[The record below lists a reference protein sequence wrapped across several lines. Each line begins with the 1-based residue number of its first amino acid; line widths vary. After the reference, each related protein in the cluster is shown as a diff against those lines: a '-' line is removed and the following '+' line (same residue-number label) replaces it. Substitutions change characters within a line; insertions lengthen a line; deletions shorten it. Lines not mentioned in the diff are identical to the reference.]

1 MIDYLDKYRGKFG
14 RNSVY
19 DILSLDPNIP
29 KDWEIIKREYLAV
42 DIDKV
47 KIDGDTF
54 TNYGDFQ
61 FVWEKSYV
69 KEPKRSANGVIG
81 NLNSY
86 ATFITPHLIMN
97 FSIMSIDDYRAIM
110 RKDLERN
117 EFVVECYDPIYNVRI
132 KKKMY
137 FGTPEMAKLFTIAK
151 VRFNGDD
158 WEEFIELVGVREYSV
173 ELIGTNADL
182 DLVSVRYIV
191 NPPQVTENGV
201 TTTLVPDFA
210 TDGGEEDVYSG
221 EDLVIG
227 GNTDIPNETFGGR
240 YKFTKWNIS
249 SANPTEPK
257 EKGNYLNGY
266 AYTINANL
274 VLYAQWEAV
283 TEHTLTFNYGLSDPA
298 INESAYSYKT
308 SRKVVKGKEIG
319 TLPIAEIPRVKYKD
333 LNGVE
338 QEYTMVYYN
347 PQWWKVPRKVKKL
360 DENGNNITD
369 TLIVKNNELYWSDRD
384 STIYLLYDVST
395 YSLELYIKGNLY
407 STNIIEY
414 GTPMNLPIPVQSG
427 ERFEGWYTTSDYK
440 EGTKISGNMPPY
452 NLTLYAR
459 MIKE

>member
-1 MIDYLDKYRGKFG
+1 MIDYLDKYKGKFG

-19 DILSLDPNIP
+19 DILSLNPNIP
-29 KDWEIIKREYLAV
+29 ADWEIIKREYLAV

-47 KIDGDTF
+47 IIDGDTF

-69 KEPKRSANGVIG
+69 KEPKRSGNGVVG

-151 VRFNGDD
+151 VRFNGED
-158 WEEFIELVGVREYSV
+158 WEEFVELVGVREYSV
-173 ELIGTNADL
+173 EMIGTNADL

-221 EDLVIG
+221 DDLVIG
-227 GNTDIPNETFGGR
+227 GNTDIPNETFGGK

-257 EKGNYLNGY
+257 EHGNYLNGY
-266 AYTINANL
+266 AYTINADI

-283 TEHTLTFNYGLSDPA
+283 TDHTLTFNYGLADPA
-298 INESAYSYKT
+298 IDESSYTYET
-308 SRKVVKGKEIG
+308 SRKVIKGKSIG
-319 TLPIAEIPRVKYKD
+319 VLPTAETPKVKYKD
-333 LNGVE
+333 LDGNE
-338 QEYTMVYYN
+338 KEYTPYYN
-347 PQWWKVPRKVKKL
+347 GQWYKTPIKASNSIPL
-360 DENGNNITD
+360 S
-369 TLIVKNNELYWSDRD
+369 NNELYWSDRD

-395 YSLELYIKGNLY
+395 YALNLY
-407 STNIIEY
+407 LDGSLYQSNYIAY
-414 GTPMNLPIPVQSG
+414 GTPMNLPLLVKSG
-427 ERFEGWYTTSDYK
+427 YTFDGWYTTSNYQ
-440 EGTKISGNMPPY
+440 EGTKTSENMPPY
-452 NLTLYAR
+452 SLTLYAR
-459 MIKE
+459 WIKE